1 MNSGSACL
9 GGIESPAV
17 VQVSIGMVL
26 MMTPALALFEA
37 GLLRAKNAVS
47 IMMQCWTGMIVLT
60 ILWYLFGYSL
70 SLGPDHGGFIGDFS
84 YGFFK
89 DVEILCANGAGF
101 EITGT
106 VFATFQGMFAAI
118 TPLLITGAF
127 SERVPFGSFL
137 VFICLW
143 SILIYYPLCH
153 WVWGNGWLAK
163 LKDGHGTVD
172 FAGGASLSGRL
183 PVDQPT
189 DCPRL

>member
-1 MNSGSACL
+1 MLLWSTDKHGSPERKVRL
-9 GGIESPAV
+9 
-17 VQVSIGMVL
+17 QVSIGLVL

-47 IMMQCWTGMIVLT
+47 LMMQCWTGLCVLS
-60 ILWYLFGYSL
+60 IMWYLFGFSL

-89 DVEILCANGAGF
+89 DVETLCAHGQGF

-106 VFATFQGMFAAI
+106 VFATFQMMFAAI

-127 SERVPFGSFL
+127 SERVPFGSFI

-153 WVWGNGWLAK
+153 WIWGGGWLAK

-172 FAGGASLSGRL
+172 FAGGAALSAL
-183 PVDQPT
+183 LTV
-189 DCPRL
+189 